1 MYSFTTR
8 FSGPTLHQRV
18 SMINSQ
24 PSGPRAWWRYALWVC
39 SMGIVVLACQHETR
53 QHVHLPDDGF
63 VDNALPATSPTR
75 AMVGDLEEK
84 GTWYRHMALY
94 RDKFATQLVESKPVI
109 LQLNGDRFVLPDD
122 YKYESAL
129 YIDGKEAS
137 VDELARLSPEFVR
150 ELFVMHQ
157 WENLANAD
165 RQAKP
170 YQLFIETSQKPIR
183 FDGKRK
189 QFFTLLQAAAFSK
202 YPLGESFSFNMN
214 QLLEATFFH
223 NKNALVERTKDEHL
237 SVYDDYAN
245 AVEVEINNLPATLAD
260 VKTIHVREVAR
271 LYTKERHYLDW
282 FRADNPLPRFRLS
295 IETSPKRTK
304 RDSSYYVFSP
314 FYTGDF

>member
-1 MYSFTTR
+1 MYAFTTR
-8 FSGPTLHQRV
+8 FSGPALRQRV

-24 PSGPRAWWRYALWVC
+24 PSGVQAWWRYALWIC

-53 QHVHLPDDGF
+53 QQAHIPNDALY
-63 VDNALPATSPTR
+63 ASTLPANSPTR
-75 AMVGDLEEK
+75 AMVGDLEAK
-84 GTWYRHMALY
+84 GTWYRHIALY
-94 RDKFATQLVESKPVI
+94 RDRFSTQLVESKPVI
-109 LQLNGDRFVLPDD
+109 LQLKGDTFVLPDD

-129 YIDGKEAS
+129 YINGKEAS
-137 VDELARLSPEFVR
+137 VNKLASLSPEFVS

-157 WENLANAD
+157 WENLADAD
-165 RQAKP
+165 KQAEP
-170 YQLFIETSQKPIR
+170 YQIFVETSRKPIL

-189 QFFTLLQAAAFSK
+189 QFFTLLQAAAISK

-223 NKNALVERTKDEHL
+223 DKNALVERTKNEHL
-237 SVYDDYAN
+237 SVYDDYTN
-245 AVEVEINNLPATLAD
+245 AVDVEINNLPVTPAD

-271 LYTKERHYLDW
+271 LYTKERPYLEW
-282 FRADNPLPRFRLS
+282 FRTDNPLPRFKLS
-295 IETSPKRTK
+295 IQTAPKRAK